1 MATGILPA
9 ARSVSAGLLDRV
21 RAALAASHLEQDATH
36 AAFFIVL
43 AGVLA
48 AGALGGIV
56 ATTTGLDALTRRL
69 ASPHW
74 AWLAVAF
81 GATVVSYLGYV
92 LAYRET
98 ARAEAGPQLPFRR
111 VGALVMGGFG
121 LFIPRGGF
129 ALDVEALAVHGVPTR
144 EARVKVLS
152 LSTLEYAILAPATF
166 VVAVVLLTRTWP
178 AQLSVRLSW
187 AIGVPVGAAIAL
199 WLLRHRHS
207 FRAAGGRRGHLAHGL
222 DAIAHTICLW
232 RRPQQGLLAFLGM
245 AVYWA
250 ADIFA
255 LWACVA
261 VFAQESARPGPAHI
275 VIAYATGYALTRRAL
290 PLAGAGAVEALLPF
304 ALLWAGVPLATAV
317 LAVFAYRIFNLWLPL
332 APAAA
337 AVLVLRREHVAR
349 DVRERRSVA

>member
-1 MATGILPA
+1 VQRT
-9 ARSVSAGLLDRV
+9 
-21 RAALAASHLEQDATH
+21 LAVSHLEQDAAH

-56 ATTTGLDALTRRL
+56 ATTTGVDALTRRL
-69 ASPHW
+69 VSPQW
-74 AWLAVAF
+74 EWLAVAF

-98 ARAEAGPQLPFRR
+98 ARAEEGPELPFRH

-129 ALDVEALAVHGVPTR
+129 ALDVEALAVHGVPPR

-152 LSTLEYAILAPATF
+152 LSTLEYAVLAPAAF
-166 VVAVVLLTRTWP
+166 VVAVVLMTRSWP
-178 AQLSVRLSW
+178 AELSVRLSW

-199 WLLRHRHS
+199 WLLRHRES
-207 FRAAGGRRGHLAHGL
+207 FRRAGGWRGHLAHGL
-222 DAIAHTICLW
+222 DAIAHTMRLW
-232 RRPQQGLLAFLGM
+232 RRPHCGLLAFLGM

-261 VFAQESARPGPAHI
+261 VFAREGTRPGAAHI
-275 VIAYATGYALTRRAL
+275 ILAYATGYALTRRAL

-304 ALLWAGVPLATAV
+304 ALLWTGVALATAV
-317 LAVFAYRIFNLWLPL
+317 LAVAAYRLFNLWLPL
-332 APAAA
+332 LPAAI

-349 DVRERRSVA
+349 DVRERRGVV